1 MTRRLQQALR
11 SDASDETAG
20 AAIAFEQ
27 RPVPGDD
34 DVIVPDA
41 NLRSRHS
48 PPGDDV
54 VPLTLRSVTKRW
66 HKTQAPV
73 LEGVDLT
80 LDLGTRT
87 WVGGRNG
94 VGKTTLLRIAA
105 GLIDPDR
112 GQARVWGFTAR
123 DNRSRYQRLVSFL
136 PAGDRGLYARLI
148 VRHQL
153 EFWARMAMME
163 PARVRPEVEQAI
175 DTFELRELAGRRVDR
190 MSMGQRQ
197 RLRVAM
203 TFLTEPDIVLL
214 DEPLTSLDSEG
225 AAVLNRAIDDLIAR
239 GGALLWCSP
248 SGENLEQRFDAHWVL
263 ERGMLVRA

>member
-11 SDASDETAG
+11 SDASDETAV
-20 AAIAFEQ
+20 AAFEQ
-27 RPVPGDD
+27 RLVPGGS
-34 DVIVPDA
+34 DVIVPDP

-48 PPGDDV
+48 PPSDDA
-54 VPLTLRSVTKRW
+54 VPLALRGVTKRW

-73 LEGVDLT
+73 LEGVDMT

-112 GQARVWGFTAR
+112 GQARVWGSTAR

-136 PAGDRGLYARLI
+136 PAGDRGLYARLT

-153 EFWARMAMME
+153 EFWGRIAMME
-163 PARVRPEVEQAI
+163 PARVRPKVEEAI
-175 DTFELRELAGRRVDR
+175 DAFELRELAGRRVDR

-197 RLRVAM
+197 RLRIAM
-203 TFLTEPDIVLL
+203 TFLTEPEIVLL

-225 AAVLNRAIDDLIAR
+225 ASVLSRATDDLIAR
-239 GGALLWCSP
+239 GGSLLWCSP
-248 SGENLEQRFDAHWVL
+248 SGEHLEQQFDAHWVL
-263 ERGMLVRA
+263 ERGRLVGA